1 MQRVGMEFTS
11 YTKPSTKKQTF
22 CGFQR
27 MSGKACA
34 LAISRRH
41 FKHTVGRGMQLMI
54 GQCSEGV

>member
-11 YTKPSTKKQTF
+11 YTKAKHKEANVLWL
-22 CGFQR
+22 R